1 MTISKLNKKLDKLL
15 KDYLKEKDYVNTGS
29 LLKSIKFKC
38 TFNQETFD
46 FDVEL
51 EANEYILYLND
62 GELLQDFLSEQK
74 TTEAIAEF
82 IAAQVVI

>member
-15 KDYLKEKDYVNTGS
+15 KDYLKENDYVDSGS

-51 EANEYILYLND
+51 DANEYILYLNE
-62 GELLQDFLSEQK
+62 GELLQDFLDEEK
-74 TTEAIAEF
+74 TTKVIAEF